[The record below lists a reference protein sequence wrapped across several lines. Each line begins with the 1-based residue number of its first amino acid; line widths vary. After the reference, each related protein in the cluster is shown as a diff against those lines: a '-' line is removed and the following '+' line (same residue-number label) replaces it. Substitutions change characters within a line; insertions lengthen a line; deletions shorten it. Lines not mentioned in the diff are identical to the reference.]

1 MKTIQYI
8 AMNHPG
14 TFRPHNQDSLVIPQ
28 AVLEERRTEPDSKPV
43 VLQGELPLDDGLL
56 FGVFDGLGGLEQGE
70 RASDIAARTALE
82 MASNGWSPNGLQQ
95 FFLEA
100 NQRIVRFM
108 ESQNLTSC
116 GSTAALVLFH
126 A

>member
-56 FGVFDGLGGLEQGE
+56 FGVLMDWAVWSRERELQTSPPEPHWKWHRMAGLQTVC
-70 RASDIAARTALE
+70 SSSFWKPI
-82 MASNGWSPNGLQQ
+82 NGLSG
-95 FFLEA
+95 LWKV
-100 NQRIVRFM
+100 RI
-108 ESQNLTSC
+108 
-116 GSTAALVLFH
+116 
-126 A
+126 